1 MAGVERIAITGDH
14 HGTAVVDAFI
24 DALTA
29 RGIAVTDLA
38 PRGDG
43 VIDYPPLC
51 AAVGREVVSG
61 RADMGIVLGG
71 SGQGEVVAC
80 NKIRGVRAGLAYSEF
95 AVDTSRG
102 NNDANVMVIGTKV
115 IDEQQA
121 LALLE
126 RWLGT
131 PFKAG
136 VHAQRLAQIAALEQE
151 ESAAH

>member
-1 MAGVERIAITGDH
+1 MAVIERIAITGDH

-38 PRGDG
+38 PRGHG

-51 AAVGREVVSG
+51 AAVGREITSG

-71 SGQGEVVAC
+71 SGQGEVIAC

-95 AVDTSRG
+95 AVDISRG
-102 NNDANVMVIGTKV
+102 NNDANIMVVGTKV
-115 IDEQQA
+115 IDERHS
-121 LALLE
+121 LTLLE
-126 RWLGT
+126 RWLDT
-131 PFKAG
+131 PFKGG
-136 VHAQRLAQIAALEQE
+136 VHAQRLAQIAAIEQE
-151 ESAAH
+151 EWATH

>member
-1 MAGVERIAITGDH
+1 MAGTERIAITGDH

-29 RGIAVTDLA
+29 RGIAVTDLT

-51 AAVGREVVSG
+51 AAVAREVASG

-95 AVDTSRG
+95 AVDISRG